1 VWKTRHASQQGLY
14 IETGSDEQEDAMSQ
28 LEIGRLLRAD
38 TSGFVVGCRAAQS
51 TSPSFGSLVNVPQE
65 GDYAIYGLVHDIRID
80 DDGLVRQLATAE
92 GVEDSVIA
100 DNRINRNV
108 PLEISVIA
116 VGYRKGERIYHLLPP
131 RPPLSLDVIYLCE
144 PEELRL
150 FTGSGSFGYFR
161 HILRPE
167 ELPTGELLAAHIRQ
181 ANQAHQA
188 AGNDGWAKKA
198 SQKIIILFRDDHQSL
213 MRVLD
218 ALGDALY
225 E

>member
-1 VWKTRHASQQGLY
+1 
-14 IETGSDEQEDAMSQ
+14 MSK

-38 TSGFVVGCRAAQS
+38 TSGFVVGCRVAQS

-65 GDYAIYGLVHDIRID
+65 GDFAIYGLVHDIRID

-92 GVEDSVIA
+92 GVEESVIA

-116 VGYRKGERIYHLLPP
+116 VGYRKEEGIYHLLPP

-150 FTGSGSFGYFR
+150 FTGSGFFGYFR
-161 HILRPE
+161 HILRRE

-181 ANQAHQA
+181 ANQAHEAVENAGWAQA
-188 AGNDGWAKKA
+188 AVRE
-198 SQKIIILFRDDHQSL
+198 IITLLRDDHQKL
-213 MRVLD
+213 MQVLG

>member
-1 VWKTRHASQQGLY
+1 
-14 IETGSDEQEDAMSQ
+14 MSQ

-131 RPPLSLDVIYLCE
+131 RPALSLDVIYLCE
-144 PEELRL
+144 PEEAAPVHRQRVFRILPAHPAPGRAANRRAAGSPYPAGKSG
-150 FTGSGSFGYFR
+150 TSGSRKRGLGERSLTKDYYTVKR
-161 HILRPE
+161 RP
-167 ELPTGELLAAHIRQ
+167 PDS
-181 ANQAHQA
+181 N
-188 AGNDGWAKKA
+188 AGAGRPW
-198 SQKIIILFRDDHQSL
+198 RCP
-213 MRVLD
+213 V
-218 ALGDALY
+218 
-225 E
+225 